1 METRTHSRAVAVCDA
16 IALVAP
22 LAVTLV
28 AEGCVQAG
36 RPQVAPRQT
45 QATLVHV
52 WTAGICPAGREGHRQ
67 PQALPHPQGAVTP
80 TQRPREVPLKA
91 PGGGGQEVKKGVGTE
106 RNKRQRQGDS
116 EREREGKTETE
127 RQEGR
132 MRTKEP
138 QSPGRSGE
146 KRENRR
152 ERGREEKQR
161 KGEGA
166 EKQAIRIR
174 AEGEPHPPPHPL
186 ASLSPAS
193 PSQRGVVLIAAP
205 AALMALQTLVAG
217 QEAVAAPAPGL

>member
-1 METRTHSRAVAVCDA
+1 
-16 IALVAP
+16 
-22 LAVTLV
+22 
-28 AEGCVQAG
+28 
-36 RPQVAPRQT
+36 
-45 QATLVHV
+45 
-52 WTAGICPAGREGHRQ
+52 
-67 PQALPHPQGAVTP
+67 
-80 TQRPREVPLKA
+80 
-91 PGGGGQEVKKGVGTE
+91 
-106 RNKRQRQGDS
+106 
-116 EREREGKTETE
+116 
-127 RQEGR
+127 

-205 AALMALQTLVAG
+205 AALMALQTLMAG